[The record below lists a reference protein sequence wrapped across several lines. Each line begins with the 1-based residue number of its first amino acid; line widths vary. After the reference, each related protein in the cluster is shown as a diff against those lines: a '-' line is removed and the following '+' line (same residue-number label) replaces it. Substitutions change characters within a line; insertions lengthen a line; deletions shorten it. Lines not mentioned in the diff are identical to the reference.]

1 VVFKRDIRAQI
12 IILENGKFVL
22 LKHHAKKKD
31 RFFWGLPG
39 GGVEPGETEEQAA
52 IREAKEETGLTV
64 KLLPLK
70 HEQAMSDRVY
80 KRSVTFLAYPVAGT
94 AQVGYD
100 PEPGMIDF
108 YELLDLKWQNFFD
121 NNGIDEMVR
130 TQIEPFR
137 GYLADASFL
146 KRAGALVYRRNHH
159 QFEYLL
165 VSSISYYPLYIFPQG
180 HHEPG
185 ETLAQTAQR
194 ETLEE
199 AGVETDIKRELG
211 FFFHEIDGQTAM
223 THIFAASFIALR
235 KPSENRQIRW
245 GTIDEVQSLRIPRE
259 TRRFLQEFHE
269 GLTRKDGNGS

>member
-1 VVFKRDIRAQI
+1 MVFKRDTRVQI
-12 IILENGKFVL
+12 IVLENGKFVL
-22 LKHHAKKKD
+22 LKHHAKKQD
-31 RFFWGLPG
+31 RVFWGLPG

-64 KLLPLK
+64 KLLPFK
-70 HEQAMSDRVY
+70 WEVPSTGSIYQ
-80 KRSVTFLAYPVAGT
+80 KIVTFLAYPVAGT

-100 PEPGMIDF
+100 PEPGMTDF

-137 GYLADASFL
+137 AYLADASFL
-146 KRAGALVYRRNHH
+146 KRAGALVYRRNHQ

-165 VSSISYYPLYIFPQG
+165 VSSVSYYPLYIFPQG
-180 HHEPG
+180 YHKPG

-194 ETLEE
+194 ETFEE

-223 THIFAASFIALR
+223 THIFAASFITLQ

-259 TRRFLQEFHE
+259 TKRFLQEFHE
-269 GLTRKDGNGS
+269 ELIT